1 MAGIISCLAF
11 SPGSEGLLAA
21 GSYNKTTALYSE
33 HNAELLFVLHGQEG
47 GVTQV
52 RYLHDDHLSSF
63 AFLVHMACDN
73 VSLPS
78 MIYSLCVCKV
88 IDVI

>member
-1 MAGIISCLAF
+1 MIGIISCLAF
-11 SPGSEGLLAA
+11 NPSSEDLFAA

-52 RYLHDDHLSSF
+52 YKLRALNFRFYDFTWSTFVVSSKQMF
-63 AFLVHMACDN
+63 
-73 VSLPS
+73 
-78 MIYSLCVCKV
+78 
-88 IDVI
+88 

>member
-1 MAGIISCLAF
+1 MTGIISCLAF
-11 SPGSEGLLAA
+11 SPTSDGLFAA

-52 RYLHDDHLSSF
+52 CKISEFFSTLSEALVPYYHSFLHIL
-63 AFLVHMACDN
+63 
-73 VSLPS
+73 
-78 MIYSLCVCKV
+78 
-88 IDVI
+88 